1 MREWKA
7 PPHIATMT
15 KISDYHEIDE
25 ILRSKDFRQGSH
37 TESKPLFG
45 DSLLLLDGPDHR
57 ERRRM
62 ENPLFDRS
70 ALISYDHAALNP
82 VVEQMVRDCLA
93 GAGPDG
99 RVKVDLVPLVR
110 AMLHRIAAAT
120 TGIDGVD
127 TPERTE
133 RFRWFLE
140 QLGSA
145 ATVEWS
151 TEDHDEV
158 LANGMRQRDA
168 FVEEFFAPSQKRR
181 KDLVECYRAGT
192 VTREEL
198 PVDLLT
204 LLHLHRDEDWDDA
217 LPLREATLFL
227 VAATQTTTH
236 TLPHVIVH
244 MEEWLRDHPEDAGK
258 QHDPGFL
265 RLMINESLRL
275 HQPAPTLLRY
285 ATRSVTLASGR
296 QLAKGERVALLFT
309 PANRDAGVFGP
320 DAATFNPY
328 RGAASNGARP
338 WGLTF
343 GSGAHVCVGRPL
355 VTGLAKRDG
364 EQPTEGTML
373 RILRALYAVGAQLDP
388 DDPPVETASSSH
400 DTYSSVPVLLSARAG
415 ARAAR
420 ADAGGV
426 E

>member
-7 PPHIATMT
+7 PPHIAAMT
-15 KISDYHEIDE
+15 KISDYREIDE

-37 TESKPLFG
+37 TESRPLFG
-45 DSLLLLDGPDHR
+45 GSLLLLDGPEHR

-62 ENPLFDRS
+62 ENALFDRA
-70 ALISYDHAALNP
+70 ALLSYDHAALNP
-82 VVEQMVRDCLA
+82 VVEQMVQDCLA

-99 RVKVDLVPLVR
+99 RVTVDLIPLVR

-151 TEDHDEV
+151 TEDHDAV
-158 LANGMRQRDA
+158 LANGMRQRAA
-168 FVEEFFAPSQKRR
+168 FVEEFFGPSLRRR
-181 KDLVECYRAGT
+181 KDLVAGFRAGT
-192 VTREEL
+192 VAREEL
-198 PVDLLT
+198 PLDLLT
-204 LLHLHRDEDWDDA
+204 LLFLHWNDAWDDE
-217 LPLREATLFL
+217 LPLREATLYL

-244 MEEWLRDHPEDAGK
+244 MEDWLRDHPEDAGK
-258 QHDPGFL
+258 QHDPDFL

-285 ATRSVTLASGR
+285 ATSTVTLASGR
-296 QLAKGERVALLFT
+296 EVAAGERVALLFT
-309 PANRDAGVFGP
+309 PANRDPSVFGE
-320 DAATFNPY
+320 DADAFNPL
-328 RGAASNGARP
+328 RSAPPGGTRP

-343 GSGAHVCVGRPL
+343 GGGAHVCVGRPL

-373 RILRALYAVGAQLDP
+373 RILRALYAAGVALDP
-388 DDPPVETASSSH
+388 ANPPVETASSSH
-400 DTYSSVPVLLSARAG
+400 DTFSSMPVVLSAPVG
-415 ARAAR
+415 AR
-420 ADAGGV
+420 
-426 E
+426 

>member
-1 MREWKA
+1 MREWQA
-7 PPHIATMT
+7 PAHIASMT
-15 KISDYHEIDE
+15 TISDYREIDE

-37 TESKPLFG
+37 TESKPLFA
-45 DSLLLLDGPDHR
+45 DSILLLDGPEHR

-62 ENPLFDRS
+62 ENPLFDRT
-70 ALISYDHAALNP
+70 ALLSYDHSALNP
-82 VVEQMVRDCLA
+82 VVEQMVGDCLA

-99 RVKVDLVPLVR
+99 RVKVDLMVLVR
-110 AMLHRIAAAT
+110 AMLYRIAAAT

-140 QLGSA
+140 QLGAA

-158 LANGMRQRDA
+158 LARGLAQREA
-168 FVEEFFAPSQKRR
+168 FVEEFFGPSRR
-181 KDLVECYRAGT
+181 RRQELVAEYRAGT
-192 VTREEL
+192 VAREDL

-204 LLHLHRDEDWDDA
+204 LLYLHWDESWDDG

-244 MEEWLRDHPEDAGK
+244 LTEWLRDHPEDVGR
-258 QHDPGFL
+258 QHDPDFL

-285 ATRSVTLASGR
+285 ATSAVTLASGR
-296 QLAKGERVALLFT
+296 EIAEGERVALLFV
-309 PANRDAGVFGP
+309 PANRQADVFGD
-320 DAATFNPY
+320 DAHTFNPH
-328 RGAASNGARP
+328 RGAAADGARP

-343 GSGAHVCVGRPL
+343 GGGAHVCVGRPL

-364 EQPTEGTML
+364 AQPTEGTML
-373 RILRALYAVGAQLDP
+373 RILRALYGANVELDP
-388 DDPPVETASSSH
+388 DDPPVPVETSSH
-400 DTYSSVPVLLSARAG
+400 DTYARMPVFLST
-415 ARAAR
+415 
-420 ADAGGV
+420 GGPR
-426 E
+426 